1 MKLSTERP
9 IGSGRH
15 RMCFV
20 HPDNPAQC
28 IKILFNKESGGE
40 KEVKRELAYYRHLQA
55 RNIDWNGLPKYLG
68 VVETDLGVG
77 HVFDFICD
85 ADGSPSKAL
94 SHYLEDENDRLKG
107 SLLLS
112 LLRDLKEYLFHNR
125 IVTMTIK
132 PQNILLR
139 KEASGKGRLIIVD
152 NIGEGTLIPLATL
165 SGFFYEKKMERVW
178 KRFIERLVESGQ
190 PKKLEILISGR
201 DTLDL
206 SAKHL

>member
-1 MKLSTERP
+1 MMLSIERP
-9 IGSGRH
+9 IGAGRH

-28 IKILFNKESGGE
+28 IKIVFNKESGGE

-55 RNIDWNGLPKYLG
+55 RNIDWSGLPKYHG
-68 VVETDLGVG
+68 AVETDLGVG

-85 ADGSPSKAL
+85 ADGSPSRAL
-94 SHYLEDENDRLKG
+94 SDCLEDKNSGLK
-107 SLLLS
+107 SAQLIT
-112 LLRDLKEYLFHNR
+112 LLRDLKAYLFRNR

-152 NIGEGTLIPLATL
+152 NIGESTLIPLATL

-178 KRFIERLVESGQ
+178 KRFIEKLIENGQ
-190 PKKLEILISGR
+190 STKLEILIPGR
-201 DTLDL
+201 EALDL
-206 SAKHL
+206 SAKQP